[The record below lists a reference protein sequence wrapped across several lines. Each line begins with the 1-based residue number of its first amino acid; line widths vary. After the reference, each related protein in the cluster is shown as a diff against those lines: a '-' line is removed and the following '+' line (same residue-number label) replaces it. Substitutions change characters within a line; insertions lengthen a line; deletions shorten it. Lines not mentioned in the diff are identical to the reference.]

1 MQQRPTLAD
10 IADQAGVSTATVS
23 RVLNGKSNVADVT
36 RQQVLVAL
44 DLLGYERPESLRRSS
59 RGLVG
64 LVVPELSNPIFPAYA
79 QQIEQLLAA
88 SGRTPLLCTQTPG
101 GTSEDEYI
109 EMLVNRG
116 VSGII
121 FVSGRHAD
129 TGGDVTRYQRL
140 RERGVPLVTI
150 NGNAPTIRVPGF
162 TTDDRAAARVAVEHL
177 ISLGHRRIGLATGPL
192 RMVPAQ
198 RKRAGYADAMRSGLP
213 DQPLRILETLYTYEG
228 GATAADRLVD
238 EGCTGIICG
247 SDIMALGAISGARS
261 RGLRVPDDLSIIGY
275 DDTALIPMTNPPL
288 TTVRQPVAA
297 ICRAAVTTLM
307 SIDRRRGDARRGDAL
322 RPRSHRARV
331 DDARPPIGERRVTP
345 GLLPCSAR
353 RAASPSRTPTTPF
366 PASGARPERP
376 TQRPRIGR
384 QRPAPQ
390 RDQELANLAPIS
402 TRRPRTARLPPAFQA
417 TGRAVAS
424 RGAPADSRA

>member
-64 LVVPELSNPIFPAYA
+64 LVVPELSNPISPAYA

-162 TTDDRAAARVAVEHL
+162 TTDDRAAARVAVEQL

-307 SIDRRRGDARRGDAL
+307 SMIGGEETPDAEMLFAPDLIVRGSTTPA
-322 RPRSHRARV
+322 
-331 DDARPPIGERRVTP
+331 PPIGERRVTP

>member
-1 MQQRPTLAD
+1 VQQRPTLAD

-162 TTDDRAAARVAVEHL
+162 TTDDRAAARVAVEQL

-307 SIDRRRGDARRGDAL
+307 SMIGGEETPDAEMLFAPDLIVRGSTTPA
-322 RPRSHRARV
+322 PRSA
-331 DDARPPIGERRVTP
+331 
-345 GLLPCSAR
+345 SA
-353 RAASPSRTPTTPF
+353 
-366 PASGARPERP
+366 E
-376 TQRPRIGR
+376 
-384 QRPAPQ
+384 
-390 RDQELANLAPIS
+390 
-402 TRRPRTARLPPAFQA
+402 
-417 TGRAVAS
+417 
-424 RGAPADSRA
+424 